1 MLDVCSWAVLDG
13 MGNAIG
19 GKIAKGDFRLVG
31 RLAGEDGTQVA
42 GGVASEKAPQGLGVM
57 TVGMEIVEEAR
68 NGVGDFACG
77 ATIAD
82 GARNSGDL
90 ADAAADA
97 EVVGVDHIGAL
108 FDFFPFD
115 ANVGD
120 PMLTAGVG
128 AAGDVDLDVFLVA
141 GKRESSSSVSQRA
154 KDLVSVRASLQN
166 SEPVQATVPRTK
178 EEVST
183 GRPLAARSRTTELT
197 QDSGMLIKRRFC
209 IGVVRTWASPWRS
222 VRSAARRSCAGVTR
236 PRTTLAPMENRP
248 GCFCGTTPR

>member
-1 MLDVCSWAVLDG
+1 

-57 TVGMEIVEEAR
+57 TVGIEIVEEAR

-141 GKRESSSSVSQRA
+141 GE
-154 KDLVSVRASLQN
+154 
-166 SEPVQATVPRTK
+166 
-178 EEVST
+178 
-183 GRPLAARSRTTELT
+183 
-197 QDSGMLIKRRFC
+197 
-209 IGVVRTWASPWRS
+209 
-222 VRSAARRSCAGVTR
+222 AGVEFLGEPAGKGFGFGEGEFAEFGAGAGDGATNER
-236 PRTTLAPMENRP
+236 RGLDGKAVGGEIADDGVDAGLGNVD
-248 GCFCGTTPR
+248 